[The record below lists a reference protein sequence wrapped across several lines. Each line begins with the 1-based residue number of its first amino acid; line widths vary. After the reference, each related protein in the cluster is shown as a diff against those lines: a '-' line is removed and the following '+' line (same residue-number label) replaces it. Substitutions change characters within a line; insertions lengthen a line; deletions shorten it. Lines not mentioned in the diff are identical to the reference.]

1 MKGWLRRWRNIKYK
15 VVVKKVLFIDRDGT
29 LVIEPPVDYQ
39 LDSLEKLEFYP
50 KVMRNLGFV
59 RSRLDFEF
67 VMVTNQD
74 GLGTASFPEETF
86 WPAHNL
92 MMKTLEG
99 EGIAF
104 DDICIDRSMPEDNA
118 PTRKPRTGML
128 TKYLDNP
135 EYDLANSF
143 VIGDRATDVELAK
156 NLGCRAI
163 LLQEDA
169 NMLKPKSAG
178 GEAACEGLE
187 DVCVLAT
194 KDWDKVAEFLFAGER
209 KAEVR
214 RTTKETDIYVAVN
227 LDGNGHCDI
236 HTGLGF
242 FDHMLEQIGKHGG
255 MDLTIHVKGD
265 LEVDEHHTIEDTALV
280 LGECLYRALGSK
292 RGIERYGY
300 ALPMDDCLC
309 QVCLDFGGRPWLVWD
324 AAFKREKIG
333 EMPTEMFLHFFKSL
347 SDAAKM
353 NLNIK
358 AEGQNEHHKIE
369 GIFKALARALKMAV
383 KRDIYHYELPSSKG
397 VL

>member
-1 MKGWLRRWRNIKYK
+1 M
-15 VVVKKVLFIDRDGT
+15 KKVLFIDRDGT

-59 RSRLDFEF
+59 RSKLDFEF

-99 EGIAF
+99 EGITF

-128 TKYLDNP
+128 TKYLDSP

-143 VIGDRATDVELAK
+143 VIGDRPTDVELAK

-163 LLQEDA
+163 LLQEDT
-169 NMLKPKSAG
+169 NMLKPKSSG

-187 DVCVLAT
+187 DICVLAT

-242 FDHMLEQIGKHGG
+242 FDHMLEQIARHAEV
-255 MDLTIHVKGD
+255 DLEIGVRGD
-265 LEVDEHHTIEDTALV
+265 LKVDEHHTVEDTAIV
-280 LGECLYRALGSK
+280 LGECFAKALGSK
-292 RGIERYGY
+292 KGIERYGF
-300 ALPMDDCLC
+300 ALPMDDAKAEVL
-309 QVCLDFGGRPWLVWD
+309 LDFGGRTWLEWGVTL
-324 AAFKREKIG
+324 KREYVG
-333 EMPTEMFLHFFKSL
+333 DFPTEMARHFFASFCQ
-347 SDAAKM
+347 SGQC
-353 NLNIK
+353 NLHISAQGENT
-358 AEGQNEHHKIE
+358 HHILE
-369 GIFKALARALKMAV
+369 AVFKAFARAVRQAI
-383 KRDIYHYELPSSKG
+383 RQTGGGIPSSKG
-397 VL
+397 CLA